1 MTPLTKSI
9 PTVNKET
16 KIVKTLLDLIGDNY
30 EEDLNYRV
38 IVGNN
43 IKVIV
48 NPRIPIEHIK
58 IDIKVD
64 KK

>member
-16 KIVKTLLDLIGDNY
+16 KRVKTLLDLIGVNY
-30 EEDLNYRV
+30 DEHS
-38 IVGNN
+38 IVVNDNN
-43 IKVIV
+43 IVDITI

-64 KK
+64 KS

>member
-16 KIVKTLLDLIGDNY
+16 KIVKTLLDLIGVNY
-30 EEDLNYRV
+30 DEHSIEVND
-38 IVGNN
+38 NN
-43 IKVIV
+43 IVDITI

-64 KK
+64 KS